1 MPNSGPSGICS
12 PLGRG
17 AGGVL
22 QFPDLLGGPG
32 GEGLGLAS
40 L

>member
-22 QFPDLLGGPG
+22 EFPDLLCGPG
-32 GEGLGLAS
+32 GKSLGLAR